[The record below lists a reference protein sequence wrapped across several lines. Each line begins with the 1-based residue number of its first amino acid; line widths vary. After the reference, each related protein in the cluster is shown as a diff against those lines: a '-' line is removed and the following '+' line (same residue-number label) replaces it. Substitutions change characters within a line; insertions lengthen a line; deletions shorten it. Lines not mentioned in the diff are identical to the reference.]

1 MALPTL
7 RIIGFIIGIFLI
19 TLAISMAVPMLTL
32 VIFDHMGDL
41 PSFLWASLIT
51 FLAGLA
57 LVIPGRPEQ
66 VHLRPRD
73 MYLLTVSSWVVV
85 CIFAALPF
93 LLTQHIS
100 YTDSFFESMSGITA
114 TGSTVLSGLDTMSPG
129 ILMWRSMLHWLG
141 GIGFIGMAVAILPLL
156 RIGGMRLFQTRIV
169 RPFRKSHAALA
180 HGGAPDCGHLCRYH
194 HSGQPGLLVGRNERV
209 RCDQPCHVGHFHRR
223 FFNV

>member
-19 TLAISMAVPMLTL
+19 TLAVAMVVPMATL
-32 VIFDHMGDL
+32 VIFERTSDL
-41 PSFLWASLIT
+41 PSFLWASMIT
-51 FLAGLA
+51 FVAGLA
-57 LVIPGRPEQ
+57 LVIPGRPEHI
-66 VHLRPRD
+66 HLRPRD
-73 MYLLTVSSWVVV
+73 MYLLTVSSWLVV

-129 ILMWRSMLHWLG
+129 ILMWRSLLHWLG

-156 RIGGMRLFQTRIV
+156 RIGGMRLFQTESSDRSEKV
-169 RPFRKSHAALA
+169 MPRS
-180 HGGAPDCGHLCRYH
+180 
-194 HSGQPGLLVGRNERV
+194 
-209 RCDQPCHVGHFHRR
+209 
-223 FFNV
+223 